1 LTQLKPEEVET
12 PCLACFNDKPS
23 LAAASGCKAYVTDDG
38 EACEGYETLKLGV
51 DFSLNPFKGEPL
63 RVARLWRLVFNLNE
77 VEENIIYTAVQ
88 GGGLT
93 IDYILSD
100 AATQGARAAKLLTV
114 ASAIQRGRWAPCFKD
129 EALKLKDRLEGK
141 REGGAALVIDPS
153 MPAELKA
160 LTVLCILERLKEV
173 RVGVGCGY
181 VLEPLA
187 STPEG
192 RAELKGYVK
201 NAVVMCGSTAPFRRM
216 LHAFNSLIV
225 NPHIDDEWV
234 ERVFNSKTGRGPR
247 EGLALL
253 WRRSGGNMVER
264 AVKAVKH
271 VSVKAE
277 LKEEAVEKATLLERL
292 LGGEAGTAFKLM
304 SDMVT
309 HAFTVETALG
319 YLQPFTGGAVE
330 SAAFIAK
337 LISHNLVTREVGVDR
352 VLYLKLTPR
361 GLIAVKEY
369 EAIKESKA
377 TV

>member
-114 ASAIQRGRWAPCFKD
+114 ASAVQRGRWAPCFKD
-129 EALKLKDRLEGK
+129 EALKLEGDT
-141 REGGAALVIDPS
+141 ALILDPS

-160 LTVLCILERLKEV
+160 LTVLCILERLKGV

-216 LHAFNSLIV
+216 LYAFNSLIV

-234 ERVFNSKTGRGPR
+234 ERVFNDKTGRGPR

-253 WRRSGGNMVER
+253 WRRSNGNMVER

-277 LKEEAVEKATLLERL
+277 LEEKAVEKATTLLERL
-292 LGGEAGTAFKLM
+292 LGGEAGTAYKLM

-319 YLQPFTGGAVE
+319 YLQPFTGGTVE

-369 EAIKESKA
+369 EAIKGKEPKA
-377 TV
+377 TA